1 MDSRDG
7 ITTAP
12 NAMKEDKE
20 YYVCANF
27 QEKIIKAVDSSQRKS
42 DRLNSEAATPMNF
55 NNTTLTV
62 VFADKENDVQEEHY
76 I

>member
-12 NAMKEDKE
+12 TAMEEGKE

-27 QEKIIKAVDSSQRKS
+27 QEKIKKAVDSRERKS
-42 DRLNSEAATPMNF
+42 AQLDPQAKKRFCMDGIKIWLWQLMVLLLS
-55 NNTTLTV
+55 
-62 VFADKENDVQEEHY
+62 
-76 I
+76 IS